1 MKKEPQNLR
10 GISRLAR
17 GRRFQK
23 KGYEWGGSNSRP
35 SPWRATDGTILPPV
49 KPSSFAKAS
58 DDKPARR
65 PKLSFAER
73 RMVEVA
79 GIRCSASYE
88 SQYLFQG
95 FNSRHGGEQA
105 FSLRGGLS
113 PGPSGE
119 RKNGGGGNRTRVRET
134 SAKAFYTFSF
144 SFLLTPGAS
153 RNKITRCESL
163 TFRRAIQDKTSSLVY
178 WSNSQKTVDEFS
190 MSRPAYYG

>member
-1 MKKEPQNLR
+1 MTAVSDIRNDIDRGSLILISGFQMRREPQNLR

-23 KGYEWGGSNSRP
+23 KGYEWGGSSSRP
-35 SPWRATDGTILPPV
+35 SPWRATDGTILPTV

-113 PGPSGE
+113 PGPE
-119 RKNGGGGNRTRVRET
+119 
-134 SAKAFYTFSF
+134 
-144 SFLLTPGAS
+144 
-153 RNKITRCESL
+153 
-163 TFRRAIQDKTSSLVY
+163 RRAGMVEVAGIEPASEKLLRRLSTRLVSVFY
-178 WSNSQKTVDEFS
+178 
-190 MSRPAYYG
+190 